1 MRQTR
6 RTAKIAV
13 VLPGRV
19 NSVKKLIVIALVIV
33 VAISLYMVFGR
44 SAPQESQ
51 FKYVTVQVERGT
63 LRSEVMCTG
72 SLTPLNQ
79 VLVGSQVSGTIKR
92 LYADFESKV
101 EKGQFIAL
109 IDPAIYEAKAAQARA
124 DLEAAKA
131 ALHRAEVTSQDE
143 LRTLRRKEMLF
154 EKQSISESE
163 IDQTRARADGAVAQ
177 VDVERARVVQME
189 ARLTEAE
196 LQLKY
201 TRIEAPVDGVVTA
214 RSVDEGQTVAA
225 TFQAPVL
232 FTIAE
237 DLTLME
243 VHANVDESDIGRV
256 KVRQKG
262 SFTVPAFPE
271 EPFDAEVTQIRNDPK
286 IEQNVVTYI
295 VVLKVDNRELKLRP
309 GMTANIRILLE
320 EAQEALMIPEQA
332 CRFSPSASS
341 LRAAGAPTLPALK
354 EGEKRCW
361 KVEKGNKIRPLTV
374 KTGVVGLE
382 RTQIISDT
390 LREGDKIAVDEVRT
404 QPAGPKASGLR
415 IRF

>member
-1 MRQTR
+1 
-6 RTAKIAV
+6 
-13 VLPGRV
+13 L
-19 NSVKKLIVIALVIV
+19 KKLIIV
-33 VAISLYMVFGR
+33 VLVLAVAIILYLALGR
-44 SAPQESQ
+44 SAPDESQ
-51 FKYVTVQVERGT
+51 PKYVTVPVERGT

-79 VLVGSQVSGTIKR
+79 VLVGSQVSGTIKK

-101 EKGQFIAL
+101 EKGQLIAL

-124 DLEAAKA
+124 DLEAARA
-131 ALHRAEVTSQDE
+131 ALHRAEVASRDE

-256 KVRQKG
+256 KVGQKG
-262 SFTVPAFPE
+262 TFTVPAFPD

-295 VVLKVDNRELKLRP
+295 VVLKVDNHELKLRP
-309 GMTANIRILLE
+309 GMTANTRILLD
-320 EAQEALMIPEQA
+320 EAHGALMVPEQA
-332 CRFSPSASS
+332 CRFSPSPSS
-341 LRAAGAPTLPALK
+341 LRASGSPALPPLK

-361 KVEKGNKIRPLTV
+361 KVEKGNTIRPVTV

-382 RTQIISDT
+382 RTQILSDT
-390 LREGDKIAVDEVRT
+390 LREGDKIAVDEVRA
-404 QPAGPKASGLR
+404 QQAGPKASGLR

>member
-1 MRQTR
+1 M
-6 RTAKIAV
+6 
-13 VLPGRV
+13 
-19 NSVKKLIVIALVIV
+19 KKLIVIALVIL
-33 VAISLYMVFGR
+33 VAISLYMVLGR

-51 FKYVTVQVERGT
+51 FKYVTVPVERGT

-79 VLVGSQVSGTIKR
+79 VLVGSQVSGTIKK

-101 EKGQFIAL
+101 EKGQLIAL

-124 DLEAAKA
+124 DLEAEKA

-256 KVRQKG
+256 RVRQKG

-332 CRFSPSASS
+332 CRFSPSATS
-341 LRAAGAPTLPALK
+341 LRAAGAPTLPPLK

-361 KVEKGNKIRPLTV
+361 KVEKGNKIYPVTV

-382 RTQIISDT
+382 RTQIISDA

>member
-1 MRQTR
+1 MKR
-6 RTAKIAV
+6 
-13 VLPGRV
+13 L
-19 NSVKKLIVIALVIV
+19 ALVG
-33 VAISLYMVFGR
+33 VAVAVTISLYMVLGR
-44 SAPQESQ
+44 SAPEETK
-51 FKYVTVQVERGT
+51 FKYVTVPVERGT

-79 VLVGSQVSGTIKR
+79 VLVGSQVSGTIKK

-101 EKGQFIAL
+101 EKGQLIAL
-109 IDPAIYEAKAAQARA
+109 IDPAIYDAKAAQARA

-256 KVRQKG
+256 RVRQKG

-332 CRFSPSASS
+332 CRFSPSATS
-341 LRAAGAPTLPALK
+341 LRAAGAPTLPPLK

-361 KVEKGNKIRPLTV
+361 KVEKGNKIYPVTV

-382 RTQIISDT
+382 RTQIISDA